1 MNGPLKK
8 LLRADKASM
17 NFKEINQVIVNSNSI
32 EVIFGSS
39 SYQTKIGS
47 LRSLNHEKISESN
60 LFSWKFF
67 LKRRKGRKI
76 MKQSIFGQKI
86 LKEKRKNK
94 NEHFFKK
101 YLDKSKRTNIIQSLP
116 SRGKPRACKNIQAN
130 FLWLNNNMS
139 LKILS
144 Q

>member
-1 MNGPLKK
+1 M
-8 LLRADKASM
+8 RADKASM

-39 SYQTKIGS
+39 IYQTNIGS

-76 MKQSIFGQKI
+76 IKQSIFGQKI

-116 SRGKPRACKNIQAN
+116 AEESQEHV
-130 FLWLNNNMS
+130 
-139 LKILS
+139 KIYK
-144 Q
+144 QTFCG